1 MTSTPCT
8 KEQAMDNW
16 AQHVAPSSSCS
27 PEQMQARIARFGD
40 IPASPRAFVDTWVK
54 GHERTLLSVI
64 GSGVTDNPDFKP
76 RIAAAENFH
85 VDFIVAPKGC
95 GAAMHWHTTEEVF
108 IIQAG
113 RWEVDWI
120 DGATGT
126 THTVTLG
133 PRDTISVPPHVHRA
147 FRSLD
152 GDDLANGGGLM
163 ISVLGGKVP
172 DRVKW
177 DVSLERQARV
187 VGAGFD
193 ANGNAVKFD

>member
-1 MTSTPCT
+1 MTSREHTL
-8 KEQAMDNW
+8 DNW
-16 AQHVAPSSSCS
+16 RHHVAPSAPCS
-27 PEQMQARIARFGD
+27 DAEMELRIARFGE

-54 GHERTLLSVI
+54 GHERTLMSVI
-64 GSGVTDNPDFKP
+64 GAGVTDSPDFKP
-76 RIAAAENFH
+76 KIAAAENFH

-108 IIQAG
+108 IVQAG

-120 DGATGT
+120 DGASGKV
-126 THTVTLG
+126 HTVALN
-133 PRDTISVPPHVHRA
+133 PRDTISVPPRVHRS

-152 GDDLANGGGLM
+152 GEQGLL
-163 ISVLGGKVP
+163 ISILGGKAP

-177 DVSLERQARV
+177 DAGLAQQARA

-193 ANGNAVKFD
+193 DDGNAIKFD